1 MNNTVVEKTEARKEK
16 DKEWTISNDAG
27 HYLRVIFSVALENN
41 MKNLRNFSFN
51 RFESEQLNKLSP
63 LVAHLTDDY
72 ELKIDDAVIG
82 NAFLPLD
89 AQDAQSLFKK
99 IN

>member
-16 DKEWTISNDAG
+16 DKEWTISNEAG
-27 HYLRVIFSVALENN
+27 HYLRVVFSVALENN

-51 RFESEQLNKLSP
+51 RFESEQINNLSP
-63 LVAHLTDDY
+63 LVAGLKDNY
-72 ELKIDDAVIG
+72 ELKIDDSVVG

-89 AQDAQSLFKK
+89 AKKAGPLFKK
-99 IN
+99 ID